1 VEGKLEK
8 YFKTNCLK
16 EQLFI
21 KDNSKNINQLLL
33 ELISKLGENIV
44 IKRFAR
50 FQLGEEI

>member
-8 YFKTNCLK
+8 YFKENFLK
-16 EQLFI
+16 EQIFI

-33 ELISKLGENIV
+33 ESIAKLGENIV

-50 FQLGEEI
+50 F